1 MRILV
6 IGSGGQVGVELMR
19 TSWPP
24 GSEVAGLPHGRLDI
38 TDAAAVERAIRTA
51 GCDLVVNAAGYT
63 AVDRAESEVQA
74 AFAVNRDG
82 AAHVAAASASADVPL
97 IHLSTDYVFDGTK
110 RGPYVEDDP
119 VAPINV
125 YGTSKAAGEA
135 DVRRCTPRHI
145 ILRTSWVYGAHGHN
159 FVKTM
164 LRLGRERREIRVVDD
179 QTGSPTAAADLA
191 AGIAEIARKLS
202 RLADPWGT
210 YHLCGGGATTWCEF
224 ARRIFELRSHPSE
237 APVVRPT
244 SSTDFAAAA
253 RRPANSRLDCQR
265 IKAVFGIACPP
276 WQASLARVLPGI
288 EASLT

>member
-6 IGSGGQVGVELMR
+6 IGSGGQVGTELMR
-19 TSWPP
+19 TPWPP
-24 GSEVAGLPHGRLDI
+24 GTEVVGLPHSQLDI
-38 TDAAAVERAIRTA
+38 TDATAVERAIRAA

-63 AVDRAESEVQA
+63 AVDRAESEAQA

-82 AAHVAAASASADVPL
+82 AAHVAAASASAGVPL

-125 YGTSKAAGEA
+125 YGASKAAGEA
-135 DVRRCTPRHI
+135 DVRRCAPRHI
-145 ILRTSWVYGAHGHN
+145 ILRASWVYGAHGHN

-191 AGIAEIARKLS
+191 VGIAKIAGKLPT
-202 RLADPWGT
+202 LAEPWGT
-210 YHLCGGGATTWCEF
+210 YHLCGAGATTWYEF
-224 ARRIFELRSHPSE
+224 ARRIFELRSHSDT

-244 SSTDFAAAA
+244 SSADFAAAA
-253 RRPANSRLDCQR
+253 GRPANSRLDCRR
-265 IKAVFGIACPP
+265 IEAVFGVTCPP
-276 WQASLARVLPGI
+276 WQASLARVLPDI
-288 EASLT
+288 EASPT